1 MSLSKGQRVRD
12 QEFPSPAPTPSI
24 PTEQRRRQ
32 MTDLIKSGPVI
43 LGWRERLSLP
53 ELGIGLLKAKLDT
66 GARSSSLHVD
76 TLQTFERG
84 GATWLR
90 FTLSTRRRHP
100 FDVSCEAPALD
111 RRVVT
116 DTGGRRTQRWFIR
129 TQVILAG
136 QSFSVDVNLTDR
148 RHMLFPLL
156 LGRSALLGRFAVD
169 PAASYTQSPSAS
181 MATDLS

>member
-1 MSLSKGQRVRD
+1 
-12 QEFPSPAPTPSI
+12 
-24 PTEQRRRQ
+24 
-32 MTDLIKSGPVI
+32 MTDFTVSDRVLPDSTWLADDVAQGVVT
-43 LGWRERLSLP
+43 LGWRERLALP

-76 TLQTFERG
+76 TLESFQRG

-90 FTLSTRRRHP
+90 FTVSLGRRNPAEMH
-100 FDVSCEAPALD
+100 CEAQASD

-116 DTGGRRTQRWFIR
+116 DTGGRRTERWFIR
-129 TQVILAG
+129 TQVALAG

-156 LGRSALLGRFAVD
+156 IGRSALMGRFAVD
-169 PAASYTQSPSAS
+169 PALSYTQPRPLAVFTDPS
-181 MATDLS
+181 